1 MEKIKKRM
9 FLWLAV
15 ISLAFIAGYLLDA
28 AYPYEFPI
36 YLRILGLLGMIVA
49 AMLLR
54 ISGRMLKTFGEP
66 KEWGW
71 TTKLV
76 THGVYS
82 CVRHPHHFGIG
93 LFVTSLGLLIG
104 GYFTFLLLTVTI
116 WITVIVFLLR
126 VEEVE
131 LKEKFGSQYDE
142 YSRKVP
148 MIVPK
153 PICLIREL
161 IHPSIR

>member
-15 ISLAFIAGYLLDA
+15 IALAFIVGYLLDT

-36 YLRILGLLGMIVA
+36 YLRILGLLGMIA
-49 AMLLR
+49 AGLLLR
-54 ISGRMLKTFGEP
+54 ISGRMLKKFGEP
-66 KEWGW
+66 EEWGW

-93 LFVTSLGLLIG
+93 LFVTSFGLLVG
-104 GYFTFLLLTVTI
+104 GYFTFLLLTVMI
-116 WITVIVFLLR
+116 WIAVVTFLLK

-131 LKEKFGSQYDE
+131 LREKFGSQYEE
-142 YSRKVP
+142 YSKKVP

>member
-15 ISLAFIAGYLLDA
+15 IALAFIAGYSLDMT
-28 AYPYEFPI
+28 YSYEFPI
-36 YLRILGLLGMIVA
+36 YLRIIGLLGIATA
-49 AMLLR
+49 ALLLR
-54 ISGRMLKTFGEP
+54 ISGRMLKRFGDPE
-66 KEWGW
+66 EWGW

-93 LFVTSLGLLIG
+93 LFVTSLGLLV
-104 GYFTFLLLTVTI
+104 GYFTFILLTVTI
-116 WITVIVFLLR
+116 WITIIVFLIK

-131 LKEKFGSQYDE
+131 LKEKFGSQYEE
-142 YSRKVP
+142 YSERVP
-148 MIVPK
+148 MIFPR
-153 PICLIREL
+153 PICLIKEL
-161 IHPSIR
+161 IHPSVH